1 MFNKDDD
8 IIKPPITFP
17 KQNTPSEVAQPA
29 ESTMPTKPTA
39 PVEPAAEPA
48 QTETTPSD
56 PGRMPIDDVF
66 TIRGRGKVAVGTI
79 ESGSFKV
86 GQNIT
91 VKTAEGDFSSTIK
104 GIEVFMKHLDEAKA
118 GDRVGMLI
126 DVPDG
131 QDVSTD
137 DLILG

>member
-17 KQNTPSEVAQPA
+17 EQNAPSETTQPD
-29 ESTMPTKPTA
+29 EPTA

-48 QTETTPSD
+48 QAEAAPSG
-56 PGRMPIDDVF
+56 PSRMKIDDIF

-79 ESGSFKV
+79 ESGSFKI
-86 GQNIT
+86 GQSIT
-91 VKTAEGDFSSTIK
+91 IKTTAGDFASVIK

-118 GDRVGMLI
+118 GDKVGILI
-126 DVPDG
+126 DIPDG
-131 QDVSTD
+131 QDISAG

>member
-17 KQNTPSEVAQPA
+17 EPS
-29 ESTMPTKPTA
+29 T
-39 PVEPAAEPA
+39 PAAEPA
-48 QTETTPSD
+48 QSTEAAPAEAAPSG
-56 PGRMPIDDVF
+56 PGRMQIEDVF
-66 TIRGRGKVAVGTI
+66 TIRGRGKVAVGEI

-86 GQNIT
+86 GQNVTI
-91 VKTAEGDFSSTIK
+91 KTAETEFTSTIK

-118 GDRVGMLI
+118 GDKVGLLLEI
-126 DVPDG
+126 PDDQKIG
-131 QDVSTD
+131 AD